1 MVDSSAIYVSI
12 VEFGGSLFNGGL
24 TEQEFCNLQ
33 ALTGGEIPAI
43 FWVTSGDLLGKV
55 DPDAAMV
62 MGLGR
67 TLQNENPL
75 ITFCTIDLENND
87 AAKGASQIVHL
98 LHGFSK
104 ESKES
109 DNVDKEYIVKGDVFH
124 ISRLSE
130 DATLDHE
137 YADIL
142 ESKMVEET
150 YNAETRIRLDI
161 ESLGLINTL
170 HFKEDHRDL
179 SLEPY
184 EAEVEVKAVGLNMKV
199 RHVLNDISDTCA
211 KMCVRNQPPSE
222 EASTPKLL
230 ATKELASLSMLAAPL
245 ST

>member
-1 MVDSSAIYVSI
+1 MVLIIAMWQLSRSSDQSSATEAFSEALAERGWELSEAFLSDNDFVVDPTAIYLSI

-24 TEQEFCNLQ
+24 TEKEFSNIQ
-33 ALTGGEIPAI
+33 ALTGGEVPAI
-43 FWVTSGDLLGKV
+43 FWVTTGDLLGKV

-75 ITFCTIDLENND
+75 ITFCTVDLDHNN
-87 AAKGASQIVHL
+87 AAKGASQLVRL
-98 LHGFSK
+98 LQKFTK

-109 DNVDKEYIVKGDVFH
+109 DDVDKEYIVKGDVVH
-124 ISRLSE
+124 VSRLSE
-130 DATLDHE
+130 DAILDHE
-137 YADIL
+137 YADTL
-142 ESKMVEET
+142 GSKLVEET

-161 ESLGLINTL
+161 ENLGLINTL

-199 RHVLNDISDTCA
+199 
-211 KMCVRNQPPSE
+211 
-222 EASTPKLL
+222 
-230 ATKELASLSMLAAPL
+230 
-245 ST
+245 